1 MLCVETFNNSV
12 FGISKLCS
20 RSKHTPKERLFEEVD
35 HHDFQRKSAWQF
47 VIKRNRLSW
56 VLMFPQ
62 PFPQTYADLQN
73 AHFGIEDGQ
82 HLISIGKATPSR
94 QPASYSWA
102 FTEVVLGYEIVN
114 NESKHAVDVI
124 NTGGKKTIYSHLKK
138 YFCGTRFTRLPFHRL
153 GDVCVSGKAS
163 RFDTIFFFVS
173 VLIKRYQLS
182 SYFFIQ

>member
-35 HHDFQRKSAWQF
+35 HH
-47 VIKRNRLSW
+47 
-56 VLMFPQ
+56 
-62 PFPQTYADLQN
+62 
-73 AHFGIEDGQ
+73 G
-82 HLISIGKATPSR
+82 

-138 YFCGTRFTRLPFHRL
+138 YFCGTRFTRLPFHKL

-163 RFDTIFFFVS
+163 RFDTVFFFFFVS